1 MDFKYDFDMFSIM
14 PDEVRQEFQEMLNDA
29 GMGAMSTQQV
39 ALFRDPALV
48 EALSGAD
55 EQVKN
60 LFLEAGFGL
69 NVYDSGAPEGRYPG
83 HDEAARNACVHKL
96 AESIAAT
103 EGLSLANWNGFELG
117 DFLEYLTNAQPI
129 DAVEMQANATIEA
142 NGTKKR
148 SLWRLGLVAGGAMIM
163 VSTIGIVLGTIGS

>member
-1 MDFKYDFDMFSIM
+1 M
-14 PDEVRQEFQEMLNDA
+14 
-29 GMGAMSTQQV
+29 
-39 ALFRDPALV
+39 
-48 EALSGAD
+48 
-55 EQVKN
+55 
-60 LFLEAGFGL
+60 
-69 NVYDSGAPEGRYPG
+69 
-83 HDEAARNACVHKL
+83 HKL